1 MKTYIEVFKFIK
13 KYQPYSVYV
22 LMIIFISSSLIEAL
36 GISLVMPL
44 IALVLDINFLT
55 ILADS
60 AFGKFIPK
68 FVF

>member
-55 ILADS
+55 IL
-60 AFGKFIPK
+60 
-68 FVF
+68 V